1 MQHCAILCNIVLN
14 NLRFAKPISQSYRI
28 DFIPEMA
35 SKARAVRFIS
45 LTDKDKVIPFL
56 ENVRL
61 YSGTKRVESAPDVIQ
76 EAPSPQREV
85 PSGHQDMSV
94 SSSRSCSYCQVQ
106 FDEVTDQR
114 LHYKLDWHRYN
125 IKQSLAGR
133 RAVTE
138 DEFEKQLQ
146 EIEND
151 EENEISASD
160 DSSDSEDEESREQ
173 RQAVQGS
180 RIHFVSGTDTVFSVA
195 KCLLL
200 DPRARDLP
208 SEADLC
214 CLMEA
219 TPRRLTWAMLMLG
232 GGHFAGAVFRGGQ
245 ALVHKTF
252 HAYTVRAKQGGSQGA
267 ADNKSGSSHPK
278 SAGASL
284 RRYNEMSL
292 MQHIQ
297 VRKQI
302 V

>member
-1 MQHCAILCNIVLN
+1 MT
-14 NLRFAKPISQSYRI
+14 
-28 DFIPEMA
+28 
-35 SKARAVRFIS
+35 SKARVVRFIS
-45 LTDKDKVIPFL
+45 LTDKEKVIPFL

-61 YSGTKRVESAPDVIQ
+61 YNGLSKRVESASDDIQ
-76 EAPSPQREV
+76 DARSPHQREQT
-85 PSGHQDMSV
+85 SSHQV
-94 SSSRSCSYCQVQ
+94 SDPVVNSSRSCSYCQVQ
-106 FDEVTDQR
+106 FEEVSDQR

-160 DSSDSEDEESREQ
+160 DSSDSEDEEQ
-173 RQAVQGS
+173 TQIVQGA
-180 RIHFVSGTDTVFSVA
+180 RILFVSGTDTVFSVA

-208 SEADLC
+208 SSGDLC
-214 CLMEA
+214 TLMQA
-219 TPRRLTWAMLMLG
+219 APRRLTWALLMLG

-297 VRKQI
+297 ASIQKVSG
-302 V
+302 

>member
-1 MQHCAILCNIVLN
+1 MT
-14 NLRFAKPISQSYRI
+14 
-28 DFIPEMA
+28 
-35 SKARAVRFIS
+35 SKARVVRFIS
-45 LTDKDKVIPFL
+45 LTDKEKVIPFL

-61 YSGTKRVESAPDVIQ
+61 YNGSSKRVESASDDIQ
-76 EAPSPQREV
+76 DARSPHQREP
-85 PSGHQDMSV
+85 PSSHQVSDPSV
-94 SSSRSCSYCQVQ
+94 NSSRSCSYCQVQ
-106 FDEVTDQR
+106 FEEVSDQR

-160 DSSDSEDEESREQ
+160 DSCDSEDEESREQ
-173 RQAVQGS
+173 TQIVQGA
-180 RIHFVSGTDTVFSVA
+180 RILFVSGTDTVFSVA

-208 SEADLC
+208 SSGDLC
-214 CLMEA
+214 TLMQA
-219 TPRRLTWAMLMLG
+219 APRRLTWALLMLG

-297 VRKQI
+297 ASKQTSSG
-302 V
+302 

>member
-1 MQHCAILCNIVLN
+1 MT
-14 NLRFAKPISQSYRI
+14 
-28 DFIPEMA
+28 
-35 SKARAVRFIS
+35 SKARVVRFIS
-45 LTDKDKVIPFL
+45 LTDKEKVIPFL
-56 ENVRL
+56 ENVRV
-61 YSGTKRVESAPDVIQ
+61 YNGSSKKVENASDDIQ
-76 EAPSPQREV
+76 DARSPQRKP
-85 PSGHQDMSV
+85 PSSLSDPSV
-94 SSSRSCSYCQVQ
+94 NSSRSCSYCQVQ
-106 FDEVTDQR
+106 FEEVSDQR

-160 DSSDSEDEESREQ
+160 DSSDSEDEEQ
-173 RQAVQGS
+173 TQIVQGA
-180 RIHFVSGTDTVFSVA
+180 RILFVSGTDTVFSVA

-208 SEADLC
+208 SSGDLC
-214 CLMEA
+214 TLMQA
-219 TPRRLTWAMLMLG
+219 APRRLTWALLMLG

-297 VRKQI
+297 ASIQTVSG
-302 V
+302 

>member
-1 MQHCAILCNIVLN
+1 MT
-14 NLRFAKPISQSYRI
+14 
-28 DFIPEMA
+28 

-56 ENVRL
+56 ENVSL
-61 YSGTKRVESAPDVIQ
+61 YRGTKRVESASDGIQ
-76 EAPSPQREV
+76 EAPSPRREL
-85 PSGHQDMSV
+85 PSDLQDPDISV
-94 SSSRSCSYCQVQ
+94 SSSRACSYCQVQ
-106 FDEVTDQR
+106 FEEVSDQR

-173 RQAVQGS
+173 RQQVVQGS

-195 KCLLL
+195 KSLLL

-208 SEADLC
+208 GEADLC
-214 CLMEA
+214 RLMQA
-219 TPRRLTWAMLMLG
+219 APRRLTWALLMLG
-232 GGHFAGAVFRGGQ
+232 GGHFAGAVFRGDQ

-252 HAYTVRAKQGGSQGA
+252 HAYTVRAKQGGSQGS

-297 VRKQI
+297 VRSQI
-302 V
+302 IERHRITFSFSFRISWTNGRSSLMPVN

>member
-1 MQHCAILCNIVLN
+1 MT
-14 NLRFAKPISQSYRI
+14 
-28 DFIPEMA
+28 

-56 ENVRL
+56 ENVSL
-61 YSGTKRVESAPDVIQ
+61 YSGTKRVESASVGIQ
-76 EAPSPQREV
+76 EAPSPRREL
-85 PSGHQDMSV
+85 PSDLKDPDISV
-94 SSSRSCSYCQVQ
+94 SSSRACSYCQVQ
-106 FDEVTDQR
+106 FEEVSDQR

-173 RQAVQGS
+173 RQQVVQGS
-180 RIHFVSGTDTVFSVA
+180 RIYFVSGTDTVFSVA
-195 KCLLL
+195 KSLLL

-214 CLMEA
+214 SLMQA
-219 TPRRLTWAMLMLG
+219 APRRLTWALLMLG
-232 GGHFAGAVFRGGQ
+232 GGHFAGAVFRGDQ

-252 HAYTVRAKQGGSQGA
+252 HAYTVRAKQGGSQGS

-297 VRKQI
+297 VRKQMI
-302 V
+302 EREAYDNNFHFLAGYHG